1 MGKFEMPQELVTS
14 LLGDLYEEIS
24 LYEATN
30 GKKPYAIMVDPI
42 VYEELKDYFSDS
54 EVLLFAS
61 KNLDILGQYA
71 VVANPNDIGFII
83 KVPDL
88 DNIN

>member
-1 MGKFEMPQELVTS
+1 
-14 LLGDLYEEIS
+14 
-24 LYEATN
+24 
-30 GKKPYAIMVDPI
+30 MVDPI
-42 VYEELKDYFSDS
+42 VHEELKDYFSDS